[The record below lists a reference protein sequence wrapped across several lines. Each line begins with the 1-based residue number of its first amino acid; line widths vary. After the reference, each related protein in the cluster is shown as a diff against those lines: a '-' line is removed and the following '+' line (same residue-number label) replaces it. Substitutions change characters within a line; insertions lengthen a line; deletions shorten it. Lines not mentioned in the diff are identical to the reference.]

1 MFVNLILTGKYRSA
15 WTILKEEIEGI
26 STMKPPGTDV
36 PRETDVL
43 IVGGGVIGSAV
54 AYWIKERNPKGSNVV
69 VVERDPVVRLMLT
82 ILS

>member
-1 MFVNLILTGKYRSA
+1 
-15 WTILKEEIEGI
+15 
-26 STMKPPGTDV
+26 MKPPGTDV

-69 VVERDPVVRLMLT
+69 VVERDPVVSLNINKKSNGLGTKKNNPVM
-82 ILS
+82 IFV